1 MDRSRADEVLREW
14 ASVARSARRPFSA
27 PKPQVTRTAL
37 PAGLL
42 AGATLVVVIAFVVGF
57 GSRANHPAA
66 GSSSPGA
73 SASVAATAS
82 ASPSAS
88 ASASET
94 ASAPSASP
102 SATINPFARRAA
114 SAVASVPNCDI
125 TDLSS
130 YPIVPVISGGDM
142 FIECSLPDSGRQI
155 VARVNLTTN
164 NVIKTY
170 ATDMGNGVERGFAVA
185 GGAVWIQINNG
196 SACSSTCT
204 GFFHVFRIDL
214 ASGKAT
220 RDLVDRTFVGLE
232 HGYVVVADL
241 SGHFFEL
248 DPVTGDSKGQ
258 ISSTVAALA
267 SADVACGSTW
277 GIDSITS
284 SASTTV
290 TRMDPATGNVL
301 ARYTEPGKIGRIQ
314 QVGSECWAVAWTG
327 FASDDTSYHFV
338 RITPSGIDFRSPI
351 VPTGTRTEI
360 FDGTFWIMTDGTA
373 DTNPAT
379 NSNSLTTIQRID
391 PATWQPTGPVW
402 TYTGAAP
409 AFAAGGSLWAAQA
422 GEPSPALDRLDVP
435 MGAIGS

>member
-1 MDRSRADEVLREW
+1 
-14 ASVARSARRPFSA
+14 
-27 PKPQVTRTAL
+27 
-37 PAGLL
+37 
-42 AGATLVVVIAFVVGF
+42 
-57 GSRANHPAA
+57 
-66 GSSSPGA
+66 
-73 SASVAATAS
+73 
-82 ASPSAS
+82 
-88 ASASET
+88 
-94 ASAPSASP
+94 
-102 SATINPFARRAA
+102 
-114 SAVASVPNCDI
+114 
-125 TDLSS
+125 
-130 YPIVPVISGGDM
+130 M

-164 NVIKTY
+164 KVIKTY

-214 ASGKAT
+214 ASGKTT

-241 SGHFFEL
+241 SGHFFGL

-267 SADVACGSTW
+267 SADVACGSVW
-277 GIDSITS
+277 GIDNITS
-284 SASTTV
+284 STSTTV
-290 TRMDPATGNVL
+290 TRIDPATGNVL
-301 ARYTEPGKIGRIQ
+301 ARFTEPGRIDNIQ
-314 QVGSECWAVAWTG
+314 QVASECWAVAWTG

-351 VPTGTRTEI
+351 VPTGTHTEI
-360 FDGTFWIMTDGTA
+360 FDGTFWTLTDGSA
-373 DTNPAT
+373 GTNTAT